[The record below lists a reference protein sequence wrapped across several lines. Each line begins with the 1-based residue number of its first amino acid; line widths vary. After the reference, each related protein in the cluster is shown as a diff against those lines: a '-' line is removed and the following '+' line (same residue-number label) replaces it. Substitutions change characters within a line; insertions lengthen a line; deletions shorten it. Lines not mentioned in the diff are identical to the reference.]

1 MNIAILGFGTIGSGV
16 YEIIEHATTPE
27 TKALHVTHIL
37 ICLLYTSKIVFISTS
52 CTKV

>member
-37 ICLLYTSKIVFISTS
+37 IRKGKPKTLPYMGES
-52 CTKV
+52 